1 MPALMRAFQ
10 SGRNQLQAT
19 RINGVQSIRGM
30 FGGRMGL
37 EEQGGNG
44 NGTVPPTGFAG
55 FGMGVWQW
63 PVINKLKSGEGLMP
77 KGTTSAPAGLGIPSI
92 AASQGDYGRTGRTP
106 RGVY

>member
-1 MPALMRAFQ
+1 MPALMRVFQ

-37 EEQGGNG
+37 EDVPGGNG
-44 NGTVPPTGFAG
+44 TTPPAAGFAG
-55 FGMGVWQW
+55 LGMGIWQW
-63 PVINKLKSGEGLMP
+63 PIVNKIQGGEGFMP
-77 KGTTSAPAGLGIPSI
+77 KGTAAGAAGLGNPSN
-92 AASQGDYGRTGRTP
+92 AASQGQVGRTGRTA